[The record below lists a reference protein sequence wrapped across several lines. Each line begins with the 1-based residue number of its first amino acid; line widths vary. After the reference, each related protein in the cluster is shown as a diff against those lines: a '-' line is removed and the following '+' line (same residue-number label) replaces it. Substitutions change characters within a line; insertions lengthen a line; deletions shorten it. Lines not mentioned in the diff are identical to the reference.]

1 MTTNPSQLSTAR
13 AIPKLCGADIELG
26 NFLAGL
32 ERATG
37 TGYEASRA
45 LLAEIKGLPEPQSS
59 HVDNDWIAASA
70 APRDGFCGPGGP
82 CGSATGLNCN
92 PQDVGRRFLPSN
104 GGSAYIDLNHAE
116 LCLPEVWSAF
126 DHVAAWHGL
135 LRIARSAL
143 DRANEGQP
151 TNRRIQVLVN
161 NTDGQGNSY
170 GSHTNYA
177 ISRRTFDN
185 IFWRKAHYLPYLAS
199 FQVSSILLTGQG
211 KVGSENGR
219 LSTRYQISQRADFF
233 ETLQGIQTTFNRPI
247 VNARDEALCGLSRT
261 NDPLA
266 PARLHVIF
274 FDSALA
280 HGSCLFRVGPMQ
292 LILTLLELG
301 LINSRLILD
310 EPLAALEAYSR
321 DPALKA
327 TAELISGDRLSA
339 VELQCA
345 FLDEVKHHASQGVF
359 QGVVPRFDEIIAL
372 WEDTLSKFIR
382 GDLMALA
389 PRLDWVMKLMAIE
402 RGMEQRPCLTWESP
416 EVKVIDHVYSSLND
430 DGLYRAYET
439 SGFTERIVTPE
450 RVAHF
455 AANPPAD
462 TRAWTRAMLLR
473 RATRDNIE
481 VEGVDWDRIT
491 FRIKGRYRWPSYRTL
506 DLADPQGFTKN
517 LAEPIFNSCADFG
530 DLLDGLES
538 LASGAVLTKDAI
550 AVS

>member
-1 MTTNPSQLSTAR
+1 MSVLSFRCQHRYPTGFELDVSFEIAHRFTSLFGPSGSGKTSVLSIIAGLLRPSQAEVRLNGRTLLDTAR
-13 AIPKLCGADIELG
+13 KISLTPPQRNVGVVFQDALLFPHLTVRDNLQYGRRHRRHPRRTVDFARVVEVLELG
-26 NFLAGL
+26 ALLQRYPRGL
-32 ERATG
+32 SGGEKQRVALG
-37 TGYEASRA
+37 RA
-45 LLAEIKGLPEPQSS
+45 LLSGPE
-59 HVDNDWIAASA
+59 
-70 APRDGFCGPGGP
+70 
-82 CGSATGLNCN
+82 
-92 PQDVGRRFLPSN
+92 
-104 GGSAYIDLNHAE
+104 
-116 LCLPEVWSAF
+116 
-126 DHVAAWHGL
+126 
-135 LRIARSAL
+135 
-143 DRANEGQP
+143 
-151 TNRRIQVLVN
+151 
-161 NTDGQGNSY
+161 
-170 GSHTNYA
+170 
-177 ISRRTFDN
+177 
-185 IFWRKAHYLPYLAS
+185 
-199 FQVSSILLTGQG
+199 
-211 KVGSENGR
+211 
-219 LSTRYQISQRADFF
+219 
-233 ETLQGIQTTFNRPI
+233 
-247 VNARDEALCGLSRT
+247 
-261 NDPLA
+261 
-266 PARLHVIF
+266 
-274 FDSALA
+274 
-280 HGSCLFRVGPMQ
+280 M
-292 LILTLLELG
+292 
-301 LINSRLILD
+301 LILD